1 MQNVFDAQDAQE
13 YINRINNL
21 TPETQRKWGKM
32 SVDQVLAHLNVAYD
46 LTFTPEKFPK
56 PSFITKFL
64 LSMFVKPKITNEIP
78 YKQSLPTS
86 PAFIIADERNF
97 EEEKGKLIGNIQRV
111 QQLGREA
118 FEGKENINFGKMTA
132 QGWNNMF
139 AKHLNHHL
147 DQFGV

>member
-1 MQNVFDAQDAQE
+1 MQNVFDAKDAQE

-56 PSFITKFL
+56 PSFIAKYL
-64 LSMFVKPKITNEIP
+64 LSRFVKPKITNEIP

-86 PAFIIADERNF
+86 PAFIIADERNY
-97 EEEKGKLIGNIQRV
+97 EEEKAKLIGNIQRV

-132 QGWNNMF
+132 QCWNNMF

>member
-1 MQNVFDAQDAQE
+1 MQNVFDAKDAQE

-46 LTFTPEKFPK
+46 LTFTLEKFPK
-56 PSFITKFL
+56 PSFIAKFL
-64 LSMFVKPKITNEIP
+64 LSRFVKPKITNEIP

-97 EEEKGKLIGNIQRV
+97 EEEKAKLIGNIQRV

-147 DQFGV
+147 EQFGV

>member
-1 MQNVFDAQDAQE
+1 MQNVFDAKDAQE

-56 PSFITKFL
+56 PNFIAKFL
-64 LSMFVKPKITNEIP
+64 LSKFVKPKITNEIP

-86 PAFIIADERNF
+86 PVFIIADERNF
-97 EEEKGKLIGNIQRV
+97 EEEKAKLICNIQRV
-111 QQLGREA
+111 QQLGKEA
-118 FEGKENINFGKMTA
+118 FDGKENINFGKMTA

>member
-1 MQNVFDAQDAQE
+1 MQNVFDAKDAQE

-32 SVDQVLAHLNVAYD
+32 SVNQVLAHLNVAYD
-46 LTFTPEKFPK
+46 LTFTQEKFPK
-56 PSFITKFL
+56 PSFIAKFL
-64 LSMFVKPKITNEIP
+64 LSKFVKPKITNEIP

-86 PAFIIADERNF
+86 PAFIIADERNY
-97 EEEKGKLIGNIQRV
+97 EEEKAKLIGNIQRV